1 MLHEFL
7 SVNRGDLIARCT
19 AKVLLRPA
27 RIRVTQSPLLHGIP
41 EFIDQ
46 LIRTLQIEQ
55 TPRPMQSR
63 RVSGPAGGAHP
74 VYSDLSEAATLHGRE
89 LWLNAF
95 SIDQVVHDYGDLCQ
109 AITELAYERHA
120 AISIDEF
127 RTLNRCLDNAIADAV
142 TEFSYEREVAAAKV
156 ESAAHERRAIF
167 AHQLRDNLH
176 AAQLAFAAIRLGGVG
191 VNGATGAA
199 LERSLASMASLIERS
214 IMDARAAAAL
224 PPRNELIP
232 LAGFIADVEA
242 IASLEAK
249 ARKCVFLVSH
259 VDPSLAV
266 EGDRDL
272 LMSAVA
278 NLLTN
283 AFKFTFHGTEVRLNA
298 YASGDRILI
307 EVSDCC
313 GGLPAG
319 SQERMF
325 LPFTQGSGDRSGLGL
340 GLAISRRNVE
350 AQGGTL
356 VVRDVPGTGCVF
368 TIELPRQLVPASPE
382 DGAPEPLARPEPL
395 GGR

>member
-19 AKVLLRPA
+19 AKALLRPA
-27 RIRVTQSPLLHGIP
+27 RARFAHSPQLHGIP
-41 EFIDQ
+41 QFIDQ
-46 LIRTLQIEQ
+46 LIATLQIEQ
-55 TPRPMQSR
+55 SPRPMQSR

-74 VYSDLSEAATLHGRE
+74 AHSDLGEAATLHGRE
-89 LWLNAF
+89 LWLNDF
-95 SIDQVVHDYGDLCQ
+95 TVDQVVHDYGDLCQ
-109 AITELAYERHA
+109 AITELAYERKA

-142 TEFSYEREVAAAKV
+142 TEFSYERDAAAAKV

-167 AHQLRDNLH
+167 AHQLRDSLH
-176 AAQLAFAAIRLGGVG
+176 AAQLAFEAIKAGGVG
-191 VNGATGAA
+191 PGGATGAA
-199 LERSLASMASLIERS
+199 LERSLASMAALIERS

-224 PPRNELIP
+224 PPRNEL
-232 LAGFIADVEA
+232 LRVADFIAEVEA
-242 IASLEAK
+242 VASLEAR
-249 ARKCVFLVSH
+249 ARKCQFVVSH

-266 EGDRDL
+266 EADREL

-283 AFKFTFHGTEVRLNA
+283 AFKFTYHGTEVRLNA
-298 YASGDRILI
+298 YAAAERILI
-307 EVSDCC
+307 EVSDTC
-313 GGLPAG
+313 GGLPEG

-350 AQGGTL
+350 SQGGTL
-356 VVRDVPGTGCVF
+356 KVRDVPGTGCIF
-368 TIELPRQLVPASPE
+368 TIELPRRVIPASAQTP
-382 DGAPEPLARPEPL
+382 A
-395 GGR
+395 